1 MSTILPTVLTFL
13 TQNWQWLFWPLAS
26 ATLAVLSRKK
36 TAQEWE
42 TWALKSPVLAFLI
55 EVARAAGFDIV
66 KMFSAFKRYA
76 DRRAGAIPS
85 EIWERLPVS
94 NGLKAHL
101 ADPVKRRQLE
111 ALVQEFAQTTPPP
124 PPPPAT

>member
-1 MSTILPTVLTFL
+1 MSTILPTIIAFL
-13 TQNWQWLFWPLAS
+13 TQNWQWLFWPIVS

-42 TWALKSPVLAFLI
+42 AWALKSPVLAFLI
-55 EVARAAGFDIV
+55 EVARAAGLDLV
-66 KMFSAFKRYA
+66 KIFGAFKRYA

-94 NGLKAHL
+94 NALKAHL

-111 ALVQEFAQTTPPP
+111 ALVQEFSQTPTTPPTP
-124 PPPPAT
+124 

>member
-1 MSTILPTVLTFL
+1 MKTLLPAIITFL
-13 TQNWQWLFWPLAS
+13 TQNWQWLFWPIVS

-55 EVARAAGFDIV
+55 EVARAAGLDPIKV
-66 KMFSAFKRYA
+66 LSAFKRYA

-94 NGLKAHL
+94 NALKAHL
-101 ADPVKRRQLE
+101 ADPAKRRQLE
-111 ALVQEFAQTTPPP
+111 ALVQEFSQTASTPPTP
-124 PPPPAT
+124 

>member
-1 MSTILPTVLTFL
+1 MNPIIAFL
-13 TQNWQWLFWPLAS
+13 TQNWQWLFWPIVS

-55 EVARAAGFDIV
+55 EIARAAGFDIV
-66 KMFSAFKRYA
+66 KMMSAFKRYA
-76 DRRAGAIPS
+76 DRRAGAIPN

-94 NGLKAHL
+94 NALKAHL
-101 ADPVKRRQLE
+101 ADPAKRRQLE
-111 ALVQEFAQTTPPP
+111 ALVQEFSQTPSTPSTP
-124 PPPPAT
+124 

>member
-13 TQNWQWLFWPLAS
+13 TQNWQWLFWPLVS

-42 TWALKSPVLAFLI
+42 AWALKSPVLAFLI
-55 EVARAAGFDIV
+55 EVARAAGLDPV
-66 KMFSAFKRYA
+66 KMLSAFKRYA
-76 DRRAGAIPS
+76 DRRAGAIPN

-94 NGLKAHL
+94 NALKAHL

-111 ALVQEFAQTTPPP
+111 ALAQEFSQIQT
-124 PPPPAT
+124 PPAT